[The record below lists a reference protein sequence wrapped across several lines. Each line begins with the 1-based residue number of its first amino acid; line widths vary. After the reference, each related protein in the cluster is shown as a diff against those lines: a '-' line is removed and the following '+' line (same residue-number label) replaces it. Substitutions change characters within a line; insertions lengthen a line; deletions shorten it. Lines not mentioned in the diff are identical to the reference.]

1 MKLLCVLLP
10 HFPLRCEILKK
21 PELENRPAAVTYSVG
36 SQKLLLDF
44 SPGLTGLERDMPLQ
58 QALSRHGDLELL
70 HADMPHYWSVFNGI
84 LDAMEKISP
93 LVEGSALGDI
103 YIGCDGLEMLY
114 PRDGDLAAAVR
125 RAIPPAFE
133 ARIGIA
139 AGKFTSCLAAQGGQA
154 DGYRALTGDIALD
167 LKDLSCDLLPV
178 SLKSK
183 ARLHDFG
190 LHTLGQV
197 SALPL
202 SKLEAQFGPEGRQIW
217 ELAVGRDDTPLY
229 PRLSEEMI
237 EESTT
242 LPSATETL
250 GILIMAIESLL
261 GRAFARVGGR
271 GAGIRCIELWSRSI
285 LAEHWQKTIHFKEP
299 AMTAKTAL
307 TRISQVMENCPQP
320 GPVEE
325 LGMKITRMGFPDG
338 RQSSIFTEVR
348 SSDKLESD
356 IKQLELKLGAP
367 QLFKVKE
374 VEPWS
379 RIPERRYTLIPLSR

>member
-21 PELENRPAAVTYSVG
+21 PELEGRPAAVTYSVG

-44 SPGLTGLERDMPLQ
+44 SPGLKGLERDMPLQ
-58 QALSRHGDLELL
+58 QALSRHGGLEML
-70 HADMPHYWSVFNGI
+70 HADMAHYGSIFNGI
-84 LDAMEKISP
+84 LDDLEKVSP
-93 LVEGSALGDI
+93 LVEGSDLGDI

-114 PRDGDLAAAVR
+114 PKDDDLAAAVR
-125 RAIPPAFE
+125 RAVPPAFE

-139 AGKFTSCLAAQGGQA
+139 GGKFPAYLAAQGSKPDA
-154 DGYRALTGDIALD
+154 YRTIQGDAAAYF
-167 LKDLSCDLLPV
+167 KDLPCDLLPV

-183 ARLHDFG
+183 MRLHDFG
-190 LHTLGQV
+190 LHTLGKV
-197 SALPL
+197 AELPI
-202 SKLEAQFGPEGRQIW
+202 SKLEAQFGPEGRRIG
-217 ELAVGRDDTPLY
+217 ELAAGFDDSLLY
-229 PRLSEEMI
+229 PRLSEEMV

-250 GILIMAIESLL
+250 DILLMAIESLL

-285 LAEHWQKTIHFKEP
+285 LAEHWQKVVHFKEP
-299 AMTAKTAL
+299 AMTAKAVL
-307 TRISQVMENCPQP
+307 TRIKQVMENCPQP

-367 QLFKVKE
+367 QLFKIKE

>member
-10 HFPLRCEILKK
+10 HFPLRCEILKR
-21 PELENRPAAVTYSVG
+21 PELEGRPAAVTYAVG
-36 SQKLLLDF
+36 SQKLLLDY
-44 SPGLTGLERDMPLQ
+44 SPGLAGLERDMPLQ
-58 QALSRHGDLELL
+58 QALSRQGEMELL
-70 HADMPHYWSVFNGI
+70 QADMPHYWNVFNGV
-84 LDAMEKISP
+84 LDALERVSP
-93 LVEGSALGDI
+93 LVEGSTLGDI
-103 YIGCDGLEMLY
+103 YLGCDGLEMLY
-114 PRDGDLAAAVR
+114 PGDENLAAAVR

-139 AGKFTSCLAAQGGQA
+139 GGKFPASLAAQGSPS
-154 DGYRALTGDIALD
+154 DSYRALIDNIAD
-167 LKDLSCDLLPV
+167 YLKDLPCDLLPV

-197 SALPL
+197 SALPP

-217 ELAVGRDDTPLY
+217 QLAVGQDDAPLY
-229 PRLSEEMI
+229 PRLSEEMV

-250 GILIMAIESLL
+250 DILLMAIESLL

-285 LAEHWQKTIHFKEP
+285 LSEHWQKVVHFKEP
-299 AMTAKTAL
+299 AMNGKTAL
-307 TRISQVMENCPQP
+307 TRIKQVMENCPQP

-356 IKQLELKLGAP
+356 IKQLELKVGAP
-367 QLFKVKE
+367 QLFKIKE

-379 RIPERRYTLIPLSR
+379 RIPERRFTLIPLSR